1 MKVLTAT
8 NDTQGQRKNDF
19 AGTEEGELVIFGFE
33 CSRETVHGRCGC
45 KRSMSG
51 LTTLSATTTIKV
63 RDIPD
68 QTESMMVDKIKSHLM
83 TYWHFTGQAAQDTAK
98 KDAAELIRLA
108 SSFQAG
114 DVLERRG
121 RRSLRVRR
129 TLAALNESPAL
140 KVYDEQEL
148 GPQAR

>member
-33 CSRETVHGRCGC
+33 CDQEVDGWCGC

-51 LTTLSATTTIKV
+51 LTTLKATTTIKV

-121 RRSLRVRR
+121 KRSLRVRR